1 MSFYF
6 PKYNSDQNQSSKP
19 MSYFTKNIIP
29 ALFII
34 IGINPLVF
42 GKEKSKV
49 TKEVTNNKASSEFK
63 QNADIQS
70 TLQNINFSKNQ
81 FLIAQT
87 EDELFDTMDSDSS
100 LSDSESSTSDPFTE
114 FNETTDNNSNSE
126 NADLDSFL
134 SDSEEMPL
142 ADPEISEPFSSEISS
157 SKRSQPVKK
166 DELEDSQITKDVQQL
181 QGANVKTSKSK
192 KIKFIKHPSQKE
204 GLYKISADGRYYY
217 KVEQSKQKYGLG
229 IKGGALILNQLE
241 NLKASPNIKFNDIYG
256 SSAKPSFYVEY
267 YWAYFKNKN
276 VPQILKKAR
285 VKMGSG
291 LLMATGNGRFANSA
305 YEGVASK
312 ESYTFLA
319 FPNHL
324 GLHLSFEVTG
334 KQLIVPFVT
343 GAFEY
348 LVGLELQNGNFAR
361 TKVLG
366 QLGAH
371 VGGGLALSLGWL
383 DQMAQFDLDSE
394 FGINQTY
401 FTVELRQNIALQSDF
416 NFTATFINAG
426 IQLEF

>member
-6 PKYNSDQNQSSKP
+6 SEYNFK
-19 MSYFTKNIIP
+19 TKLRTKMNYS
-29 ALFII
+29 FILAFLL
-34 IGINPLVF
+34 LVT
-42 GKEKSKV
+42 GLNSM
-49 TKEVTNNKASSEFK
+49 
-63 QNADIQS
+63 
-70 TLQNINFSKNQ
+70 
-81 FLIAQT
+81 AQT
-87 EDELFDTMDSDSS
+87 VSRSVAKTPSRTVAQSEDELFENMDSDSS
-100 LSDSESSTSDPFTE
+100 LTEPELTVTDPFAE
-114 FNETTDNNSNSE
+114 FNEDTESAQPESNSE

-134 SDSEEMPL
+134 NSEEETPT
-142 ADPEISEPFSSEISS
+142 ADPESLEALEPLESETEVTETETTEDIKAS
-157 SKRSQPVKK
+157 
-166 DELEDSQITKDVQQL
+166 DLEDSKITKDVQAL
-181 QGANVKTSKSK
+181 QGENVKTSRSK
-192 KIKFIKHPSQKE
+192 KIKFIKHPGQKE

-217 KVEQSKQKYGLG
+217 KVEESKQKYGLG
-229 IKGGALILNQLE
+229 IKGGAIILNQLE
-241 NLKASPNIKFNDIYG
+241 NVGASPNIEFKDIYG

-276 VPQILKKAR
+276 VPHILKKAR

-291 LLMATGNGRFANSA
+291 LLMATGNGRFANSN
-305 YEGVASK
+305 YEGVQAR

-348 LVGLELQNGNFAR
+348 LVGVELQNENFSR
-361 TKVLG
+361 TKLLG

-394 FGINQTY
+394 FGINQTF
-401 FTVELRQNIALQSDF
+401 FTVELRQNIAIQSDF